1 MIHRKRNIPIA
12 LILAFFGLI
21 IVGLIYFMSHGLFG
35 NPGMESLQS
44 YPHPK
49 GEYEARIYQYA
60 GNASSLA
67 SIHVD
72 VALINQRKKANE
84 SSIMVYTA
92 YYRNE
97 NYELRWL
104 SSDSLEIRHDSD
116 FDPLFVEDS
125 IILSDSRKI
134 FICIE
139 KD

>member
-1 MIHRKRNIPIA
+1 MIHRKRNIRIA
-12 LILAFFGLI
+12 LILTFFGLI
-21 IVGLIYFMSHGLFG
+21 IVGLIYFMSRGLFG

-60 GNASSLA
+60 GNAASLPT
-67 SIHVD
+67 IHVD
-72 VALINQRKKANE
+72 VALIKQKKNGKE
-84 SSIMVYTA
+84 PSIMIYIA
-92 YYRNE
+92 NYRDE